1 MNSSN
6 YNNNNNNYSK
16 LKCNKE
22 QAQAVLRLRATPE
35 WQLLSD
41 LIEARFDS
49 AQALLEKADETN
61 FRFEQGRLLE
71 LRFMLDLEDAAKA
84 VLDKAR
90 LPNRN
95 TAID

>member
-6 YNNNNNNYSK
+6 YSSNNYSK
-16 LKCNKE
+16 LKCNRE
-22 QAQAVLRLRATPE
+22 QAQAVLRLKAMPE
-35 WQLLSD
+35 WHLLSD
-41 LIEARFDS
+41 LIKARFDS

-90 LPNRN
+90 TPKR
-95 TAID
+95 TSAID